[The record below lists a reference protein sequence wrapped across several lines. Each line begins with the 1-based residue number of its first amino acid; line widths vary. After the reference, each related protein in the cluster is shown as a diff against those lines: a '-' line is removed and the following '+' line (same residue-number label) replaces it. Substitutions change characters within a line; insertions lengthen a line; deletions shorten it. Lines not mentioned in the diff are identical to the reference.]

1 MAIWELALIIFAVTY
16 MMVNAV
22 YLVIMVKMMSKM
34 NGVMTKSFKFV
45 EKIIKKAEE
54 EMEQD

>member
-34 NGVMTKSFKFV
+34 NGVMTKSFKFA

-54 EMEQD
+54 EMEED